1 MIPPGAHWLRVNRF
15 FGDAMMA
22 YAAVEPLRRAGLP
35 LVVWGPERAVDLF
48 EGSAGVVGV
57 VAEPSRKYGIWD
69 AAHMLRQQRPAS
81 LLAFPKSARPHVAA
95 LLAGVPLRLGCGD
108 GGAFLLQTHSVAF
121 YKRDDPFVTRYA
133 SVVAAAFPAL
143 GPLGFMPFRPREGAF
158 AAQQTQAA
166 EAGFQGAYVVFAPG
180 ANSWSKRLS
189 VPLFAALGRRLAAQG
204 VGVVILGAGAEDQR
218 LAGELQAELPKAL
231 NLVDHCSLSLSAAWV
246 CGARAL
252 VGMDSGLGHIAAGA
266 GIPTL
271 AVFGP
276 TRPRHSGPWGP
287 RVRVVRREDLT
298 CLECMGGAC
307 PVPGHPCM
315 NALSEDVLWHELT
328 QLMEAP

>member
-1 MIPPGAHWLRVNRF
+1 MIPSGAHWLRVNRF

-35 LVVWGPERAVDLF
+35 LVVWGPARAVDLF

-57 VAEPSRKYGIWD
+57 VAEPTRKYGIWD
-69 AAHMLRQQRPAS
+69 ASRLLRRHRPAS
-81 LLAFPKSARPHVAA
+81 LLGFPKSARPHAAA

-108 GGAFLLQTHSVAF
+108 GGVRLLQTHSVGF
-121 YKRDDPFVTRYA
+121 YARDDHFVTRYA
-133 SVVAAAFPAL
+133 TAVAAAFPEL
-143 GPLGFMPFRPREGAF
+143 GELGFTPFRPRPQAF
-158 AAQQTQAA
+158 QAQAAQAA
-166 EAGFQGAYVVFAPG
+166 EAGFGGPFVVFAPG

-189 VPLFAALGRRLAAQG
+189 VPLFAALGQRLAG
-204 VGVVILGAGAEDQR
+204 LGMGVVVLGAGAEDQR
-218 LAGELQAELPKAL
+218 LARDLQALLPGAL
-231 NLVDHCSLSLSAAWV
+231 NLVDACSLSQSAAWI
-246 CGARAL
+246 CQSLAL

-287 RVRVVRREDLT
+287 RVKVVRKVGLA
-298 CLECMGGAC
+298 CLECMQGAC
-307 PVPGHPCM
+307 AVEGHPCM
-315 NALSEDVLWHELT
+315 NDLDEALLWRELAL
-328 QLMEAP
+328 LMEAR